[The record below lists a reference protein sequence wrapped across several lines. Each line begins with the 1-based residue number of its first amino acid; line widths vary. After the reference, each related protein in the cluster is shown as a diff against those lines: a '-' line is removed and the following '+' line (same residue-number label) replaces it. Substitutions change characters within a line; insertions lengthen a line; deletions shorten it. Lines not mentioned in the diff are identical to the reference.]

1 MAKALGKG
9 FAALFPETD
18 LIKDEEVVQEIAVD
32 EIRPNPYQP
41 RKNFNDDAIEELKTS
56 IMLHGILQ
64 PIIVRKSIKGY
75 ELVAGERRLRA
86 SQLANLE
93 KIPAIVRKLTDD
105 QMMLHALLENLQRE
119 DLNVVEEAKAYETL
133 IKNLKITHEELAKR
147 VGKSRSHISNLLR
160 LLELPNYM
168 ITSIVMDEISMGH
181 GRALLAVK
189 DEKICKILYHQVIDE
204 GLTVR
209 ELEKKIQELQQ
220 QQNVSRETSK
230 KKKIEKSMF
239 VIDQEERL
247 SNLFGTKVRI
257 NEMKKKGKIEIDYY
271 SPEDLERVLAIIDK
285 KNTRITTATKCFT

>member
-133 IKNLKITHEELAKR
+133 IRNLKITHEELAKR

-247 SNLFGTKVRI
+247 SKLFGTKVRI

-285 KNTRITTATKCFT
+285 K

>member
-1 MAKALGKG
+1 MGKG

-133 IKNLKITHEELAKR
+133 IRNLKITHEELAKR

-285 KNTRITTATKCFT
+285 K

>member
-56 IMLHGILQ
+56 IMMHGILQ

-133 IKNLKITHEELAKR
+133 IRNLKITHEELAKR

-285 KNTRITTATKCFT
+285 K

>member
-285 KNTRITTATKCFT
+285 K

>member
-41 RKNFNDDAIEELKTS
+41 RKKFNDDAIEELKTS

-230 KKKIEKSMF
+230 KKKN
-239 VIDQEERL
+239 R
-247 SNLFGTKVRI
+247 KV
-257 NEMKKKGKIEIDYY
+257 YVCY
-271 SPEDLERVLAIIDK
+271 
-285 KNTRITTATKCFT
+285 

>member
-133 IKNLKITHEELAKR
+133 IRNLKITHEELAKR

-271 SPEDLERVLAIIDK
+271 SPEDLERVLAIIEIG
-285 KNTRITTATKCFT
+285 RAHV

>member
-285 KNTRITTATKCFT
+285 IGRAHV

>member
-119 DLNVVEEAKAYETL
+119 DLNVVEE
-133 IKNLKITHEELAKR
+133 
-147 VGKSRSHISNLLR
+147 
-160 LLELPNYM
+160 
-168 ITSIVMDEISMGH
+168 EI
-181 GRALLAVK
+181 GRAHV
-189 DEKICKILYHQVIDE
+189 
-204 GLTVR
+204 
-209 ELEKKIQELQQ
+209 
-220 QQNVSRETSK
+220 
-230 KKKIEKSMF
+230 
-239 VIDQEERL
+239 
-247 SNLFGTKVRI
+247 
-257 NEMKKKGKIEIDYY
+257 
-271 SPEDLERVLAIIDK
+271 
-285 KNTRITTATKCFT
+285 

>member
-133 IKNLKITHEELAKR
+133 IRNLKITHEELAKR

-285 KNTRITTATKCFT
+285 K

>member
-133 IKNLKITHEELAKR
+133 IRNLKITHEELAKR

-247 SNLFGTKVRI
+247 SNLVGTKVRI

-285 KNTRITTATKCFT
+285 K

>member
-168 ITSIVMDEISMGH
+168 FTSIVMDEISMGH

-285 KNTRITTATKCFT
+285 K

>member
-133 IKNLKITHEELAKR
+133 IRNLKITHEELAKR

-271 SPEDLERVLAIIDK
+271 SPEDLERVLAKIG
-285 KNTRITTATKCFT
+285 RAHV

>member
-105 QMMLHALLENLQRE
+105 QMMLHALL
-119 DLNVVEEAKAYETL
+119 
-133 IKNLKITHEELAKR
+133 
-147 VGKSRSHISNLLR
+147 
-160 LLELPNYM
+160 
-168 ITSIVMDEISMGH
+168 
-181 GRALLAVK
+181 
-189 DEKICKILYHQVIDE
+189 
-204 GLTVR
+204 
-209 ELEKKIQELQQ
+209 
-220 QQNVSRETSK
+220 
-230 KKKIEKSMF
+230 
-239 VIDQEERL
+239 
-247 SNLFGTKVRI
+247 
-257 NEMKKKGKIEIDYY
+257 
-271 SPEDLERVLAIIDK
+271 
-285 KNTRITTATKCFT
+285 

>member
-230 KKKIEKSMF
+230 KKKKIEKSMF

-285 KNTRITTATKCFT
+285 K